1 MSRLVWLIASSLTLC
16 LVSCKKDDP
25 ESLEGTWVK
34 QRGTV
39 TTFNERNQFVS
50 TQEVPGTYSVII
62 TGQTFQYLRSDGALD
77 GDPHAYSR
85 QGDKIRF
92 ARTSQYLTLTELTE
106 HTLTMHSD
114 GEYVYPSVTMNG
126 SRQSTDVYY
135 TR

>member
-1 MSRLVWLIASSLTLC
+1 MSRLVWLFVSSLTLC

-25 ESLEGTWVK
+25 ASLEGTWVK

-39 TTFNERNQFVS
+39 TTFDDRNQFVS

-77 GDPHAYSR
+77 GDPHAYWR
-85 QGDKIRF
+85 QGDKILF
-92 ARTSQYLTLTELTE
+92 ARTTTQLTITELTE
-106 HTLTMHSD
+106 HKLTMHFE
-114 GEYVYPSVTMNG
+114 GAYVYPSVTFTG
-126 SRQSTDVYY
+126 GRQNTDVYY

>member
-1 MSRLVWLIASSLTLC
+1 MSSLLWLFLSSLTLC

-34 QRGTV
+34 QRGIV

-77 GDPHAYSR
+77 GDPHVYSR
-85 QGDKIRF
+85 QGNKIRF
-92 ARTSQYLTLTELTE
+92 ACTSQYLTITELTE
-106 HTLTMHSD
+106 HTLTMHSE
-114 GEYVYPSVTMNG
+114 GEYVPSSVTMNG
-126 SRQSTDVYY
+126 GRQNTDVYY